1 MKEGRVTRFATLGR
15 TGLRVSV
22 AGLGCGGHSRLGQ
35 TSGATESD
43 SVAVVERALDLGINF
58 IDTAHAY
65 RTERIVGKAIARKRH
80 GVVIS
85 TKVIPRR
92 DGQGLWGADSLVAS
106 LEHSLERLGTDYV
119 DVFHLHGVDPDQ
131 YEHCVQELVPALHRL
146 REQGK
151 IPGSGFAKCQ

>member
-22 AGLGCGGHSRLGQ
+22 VGLGCGGHSRLGQ

-80 GVVIS
+80 GVVIF
-85 TKVIPRR
+85 TKVIPRATAR
-92 DGQGLWGADSLVAS
+92 VFGEQIALSRRWSTASSVWGPTTWTCSTSTA
-106 LEHSLERLGTDYV
+106 
-119 DVFHLHGVDPDQ
+119 
-131 YEHCVQELVPALHRL
+131 
-146 REQGK
+146 
-151 IPGSGFAKCQ
+151 